1 MSAASPR
8 RACDAI
14 AWRDCVSTAYIS
26 IPCKVQDLYCRL
38 RGFRFAAGLP
48 PHYPKSSMASL
59 NKASLVSSI
68 QTVREFAQSRRTRRV
83 MTGLLIFLVVFGLLG
98 FFAAPP
104 LIRHI
109 AEQQLSKQLD
119 RPATI
124 GRIALNPYT
133 LKLEADRVHIGER
146 GGAGDFV
153 DIARLVVRA
162 SWSSV
167 FRAAPIVDE
176 VQLDSPRF
184 HIVRYDAQRFNFTD
198 LIEKFANQPATPESK
213 PTLFSVSNIRLE
225 NGQITFDDKLLGAT
239 HVIDQWKLGI
249 PFIATLPSKT
259 DIFVE
264 PLLRARIDGSPL
276 AIDGKTKP
284 FAASRESEVSLR
296 FDGLDVPRLMSYAP
310 AKLPVIVQS
319 GKLSTDLKLN
329 FVMSND
335 APSLRV
341 AGTVDMND
349 VDVRDQGK
357 APFFAART
365 VHVAAAT
372 LEPLKSVYHFD
383 DIRIDAPSANLARD
397 KNGVLSVERMFAPA
411 PAASGTA
418 AAASPA
424 TASAPASAAAAAKP
438 AASAPAAAS

>member
-1 MSAASPR
+1 
-8 RACDAI
+8 
-14 AWRDCVSTAYIS
+14 
-26 IPCKVQDLYCRL
+26 
-38 RGFRFAAGLP
+38 
-48 PHYPKSSMASL
+48 MASL
-59 NKASLVSSI
+59 NKATLTSSL
-68 QTVREFAQSRRTRRV
+68 QAVRGVAQARRTRRIV
-83 MTGLLIFLVVFGLLG
+83 IGLLIFLVVFGLLG

-133 LKLEADRVHIGER
+133 LRFEADRIHIGGRAGE
-146 GGAGDFV
+146 GDFI
-153 DIARLVVRA
+153 DISRLILQP

-167 FRAAPIVDE
+167 FRGAPIVDE
-176 VQLDSPRF
+176 VQIDSPRF
-184 HIVRYDAQRFNFTD
+184 NIIRYDAQRFNFTD
-198 LIEKFANQPATPESK
+198 LIEKFAKQPSKPDSK

-225 NGQITFDDKLLGAT
+225 NGQITFDDRLLGVK

-284 FAASRESEVSLR
+284 FAASRESAVSLR
-296 FDGLDVPRLMSYAP
+296 FDGLDVPHILSYAP
-310 AKLPVIVQS
+310 TKLPVTVQ
-319 GKLSTDLKLN
+319 TDLKLN
-329 FVMSND
+329 FVRSDN

-341 AGTVDMND
+341 TGTVDLND
-349 VDVRDQGK
+349 VDVLDENKQ
-357 APFFAART
+357 PFFAAHAL
-365 VHVAAAT
+365 HVAAAM

-383 DIRIDAPSANLARD
+383 DIRVDTPTVNLARD
-397 KNGVLSVERMFAPA
+397 KDGVLSVERTFT
-411 PAASGTA
+411 PAAGPV
-418 AAASPA
+418 PA
-424 TASAPASAAAAAKP
+424 
-438 AASAPAAAS
+438 

>member
-1 MSAASPR
+1 MR
-8 RACDAI
+8 TM
-14 AWRDCVSTAYIS
+14 RDV
-26 IPCKVQDLYCRL
+26 
-38 RGFRFAAGLP
+38 
-48 PHYPKSSMASL
+48 
-59 NKASLVSSI
+59 
-68 QTVREFAQSRRTRRV
+68 AQSRRTRRV
-83 MTGLLIFLVVFGLLG
+83 ITGLLIFIVLFGLLG

-146 GGAGDFV
+146 GGPGNFV
-153 DIARLVVRA
+153 DIERLIVQP
-162 SWSSV
+162 SWSSL
-167 FRAAPIVDE
+167 FRAAPIIDE

-184 HIVRYDAQRFNFTD
+184 HVVRYDAQRFNFTD
-198 LIEKFANQPATPESK
+198 LIEKFSKQPSAPDTK

-264 PLLRARIDGSPL
+264 PLLRARIDGSPI

-296 FDGLDVPRLMSYAP
+296 FDGLDVPRLISYVP
-310 AKLPVIVQS
+310 TKLPVIVQS

-335 APSLRV
+335 APTLRV
-341 AGTVDMND
+341 AGTVDLND
-349 VDVRDQGK
+349 VNVQDQSK
-357 APFFAART
+357 APFLQR
-365 VHVAAAT
+365 
-372 LEPLKSVYHFD
+372 
-383 DIRIDAPSANLARD
+383 APC
-397 KNGVLSVERMFAPA
+397 M
-411 PAASGTA
+411 
-418 AAASPA
+418 SPRA
-424 TASAPASAAAAAKP
+424 HWSR
-438 AASAPAAAS
+438 